1 MWTRQGHHVNTA
13 HELYGAAT
21 NRSPIYRRTL
31 SKSERQFFCKQPM
44 TCTTIA
50 WVLALL
56 FLPIVL
62 LLYVTESRNTRIQ
75 RLRRNGHT
83 WKQIAERYNVSVT
96 TARRWAT

>member
-1 MWTRQGHHVNTA
+1 
-13 HELYGAAT
+13 
-21 NRSPIYRRTL
+21 
-31 SKSERQFFCKQPM
+31 M

-83 WKQIAERYNVSVT
+83 WKQIADRYNVSVT
-96 TARRWAT
+96 TALRWAT

>member
-1 MWTRQGHHVNTA
+1 
-13 HELYGAAT
+13 
-21 NRSPIYRRTL
+21 
-31 SKSERQFFCKQPM
+31 M

-56 FLPIVL
+56 FLPIVVL
-62 LLYVTESRNTRIQ
+62 LWATESRHTRIQ

-83 WKQIAERYNVSVT
+83 WKAISQRYNVSVT

>member
-1 MWTRQGHHVNTA
+1 
-13 HELYGAAT
+13 
-21 NRSPIYRRTL
+21 
-31 SKSERQFFCKQPM
+31 M

-56 FLPIVL
+56 FLPIVVL
-62 LLYVTESRNTRIQ
+62 LWATESRHVRIQ

-96 TARRWAT
+96 TARRWAI

>member
-1 MWTRQGHHVNTA
+1 MRVYRVVHLVSRQETRDLSA
-13 HELYGAAT
+13 SPLSRDHEG
-21 NRSPIYRRTL
+21 TL
-31 SKSERQFFCKQPM
+31 FTTQPM

-83 WKQIAERYNVSVT
+83 WKSIAQRYNVSVT
-96 TARRWAT
+96 TARRWAI